1 VTVIIP
7 AINEEANIGEVIK
20 DVMQTGYRNVI
31 VVDGHSTDR
40 TVEVAK
46 DLGAQVLLQNGRGK
60 GDALI
65 QAFDNGL
72 RGHSVVIMDADGSM
86 NAKEIPGLVEALES
100 GADVAKGSRFL
111 PYGYS
116 EDLSLVRRIGNL
128 FFVTLVNLLWSANYT
143 DLCYGFGAF
152 RRDALKKLYPLLRSR
167 HFEIE
172 TEIGIKAL
180 KLGFKIAEVPS
191 TEFRRRHG
199 KSNLKAISDGF
210 VILQTIIRE
219 YMDQYRG
226 RKGRK
231 QN

>member
-1 VTVIIP
+1 MTVIIP
-7 AINEEANIGEVIK
+7 AINEEANIGQVIK
-20 DVMQTGYRNVI
+20 DVMQTGYRHVI

-40 TVEVAK
+40 TVQVAK
-46 DLGAQVLLQNGRGK
+46 DLGAQILLQNGRGK

-72 RGHSVVIMDADGSM
+72 HGRSVVIMDADGSM

-111 PYGYS
+111 PFGYS
-116 EDLSLVRRIGNL
+116 EDLSVIRRIGNL
-128 FFVTLVNLLWSANYT
+128 FFLALVNLLWSADYT

-152 RRDALKKLYPLLRSR
+152 RRDALKKLYPLLRSK

-172 TEIGIKAL
+172 TEIGIKAV

-191 TEFRRRHG
+191 TEFRRRYG

-210 VILQTIIRE
+210 VILKTIIRE
-219 YMDQYRG
+219 YFDQYRN
-226 RKGRK
+226 RHS
-231 QN
+231 